1 MERETPNIRQELS
14 SPYGRRIW
22 RMTIGVAALLVLA
35 ILVFSVLWKQT
46 NREPGD
52 QAPAK
57 TETPNR

>member
-22 RMTIGVAALLVLA
+22 RMTLGVAALLVLA

-46 NREPGD
+46 NREPAS
-52 QAPAK
+52 QIPAK
-57 TETPNR
+57 TETPQR